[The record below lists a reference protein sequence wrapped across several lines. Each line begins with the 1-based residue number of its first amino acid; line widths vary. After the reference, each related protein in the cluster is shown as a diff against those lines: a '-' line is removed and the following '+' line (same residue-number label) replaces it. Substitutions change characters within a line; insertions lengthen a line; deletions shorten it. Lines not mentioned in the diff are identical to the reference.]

1 MKTKKTR
8 NEIRRDRILAI
19 ALLILLAVFTLI
31 ICTFADAI
39 TNEVAVNSDSVVV
52 HQEEGQAVT
61 VEDSEASDNIIEA
74 EPEPEPEPEIDIY
87 PVDLDPD
94 LQRYIIKTCEEYKIN
109 PSIVIAMCFYE
120 SSFNPDAVGD
130 NGESMGLMG
139 ISPRWCWPEMERL
152 NCPDMTDPYQNVTVG
167 IDIIARKMAKYDG
180 NPEMALMAYN
190 AGDAGAHRL
199 WFDKGIYSTT
209 YSSNI
214 MNMSWALDN
223 GEEF

>member
-8 NEIRRDRILAI
+8 NEIRRDRIFTA
-19 ALLILLAVFTLI
+19 ACLILLAAFTLI

-39 TNEVAVNSDSVVV
+39 TNDVAVNSDSVV
-52 HQEEGQAVT
+52 
-61 VEDSEASDNIIEA
+61 SEASDNIVEV
-74 EPEPEPEPEIDIY
+74 EPEPEPEIDIY

-199 WFDKGIYSTT
+199 WFDNGIYSTT

-214 MNMSWALDN
+214 MNMSWALDH

>member
-8 NEIRRDRILAI
+8 NEIRRDRIFA
-19 ALLILLAVFTLI
+19 AAGLILLAAFTLI

-39 TNEVAVNSDSVVV
+39 TNDVEVNRDSVV
-52 HQEEGQAVT
+52 
-61 VEDSEASDNIIEA
+61 SEASDNIV
-74 EPEPEPEPEIDIY
+74 EPEPEPEPEEPEIDIY

-199 WFDKGIYSTT
+199 WFDNGIYSTT

-214 MNMSWALDN
+214 MNMSWALDH

>member
-8 NEIRRDRILAI
+8 NEIRRDRIFAT
-19 ALLILLAVFTLI
+19 ALLILLAAFTLI
-31 ICTFADAI
+31 VCTIADAV
-39 TNEVAVNSDSVVV
+39 TNNVAVNIDSVV
-52 HQEEGQAVT
+52 
-61 VEDSEASDNIIEA
+61 SEASDNIIEA

-180 NPEMALMAYN
+180 NPIL
-190 AGDAGAHRL
+190 
-199 WFDKGIYSTT
+199 
-209 YSSNI
+209 
-214 MNMSWALDN
+214 
-223 GEEF
+223 